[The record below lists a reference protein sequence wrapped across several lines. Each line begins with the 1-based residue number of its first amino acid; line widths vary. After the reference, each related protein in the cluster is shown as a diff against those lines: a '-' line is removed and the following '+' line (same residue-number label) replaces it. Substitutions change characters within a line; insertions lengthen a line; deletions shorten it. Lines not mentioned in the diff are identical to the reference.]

1 MLHDLWSRRGLPVR
15 LHLETL
21 RRRMLVGLEA
31 SVVNLDGHRVWD
43 EVLSDDLRG
52 VGDCLELVFV

>member
-1 MLHDLWSRRGLPVR
+1 MLDDLWSRRWLPVR

-31 SVVNLDGHRVWD
+31 SVVNLDGRRVWD
-43 EVLSDDLRG
+43 EVLSADLRG

>member
-1 MLHDLWSRRGLPVR
+1 MLDDLASRKGPPLR
-15 LHLETL
+15 LRLETL

-31 SVVNLDGHRVWD
+31 SVMNLVGCRVWD
-43 EVLSDDLRG
+43 EVLSADLRG

>member
-1 MLHDLWSRRGLPVR
+1 MLDDLWSRRGLPVR

-31 SVVNLDGHRVWD
+31 SVVNLDGRRVWD
-43 EVLSDDLRG
+43 EVLSADLRG